1 MEDLKKLVEDFAE
14 YTTTISITEE
24 ELFENLGNNRNDL
37 NTREDFLKVLKEQIL
52 YDFIFNIE
60 GIKKQINFDL
70 DVYNQYGEE
79 YKEIQKMIEE
89 IKKIFPNFKIL

>member
-1 MEDLKKLVEDFAE
+1 MEDLKKLVENFAE

-37 NTREDFLKVLKEQIL
+37 KTREDFLKVLKEQIL

-60 GIKKQINFDL
+60 GIKKQISFDL
-70 DVYNQYGEE
+70 DVYSQSGEE
-79 YKEIQKMIEE
+79 YNEIQRMIEE
-89 IKKIFPNFKIL
+89 IKKVFPNFKIL

>member
-37 NTREDFLKVLKEQIL
+37 KTREDFLKVLKEQIL
-52 YDFIFNIE
+52 YDFVFNIE

>member
-1 MEDLKKLVEDFAE
+1 MEDLKKLVENFAE

-37 NTREDFLKVLKEQIL
+37 KTREDFLKVLKEQIL

>member
-1 MEDLKKLVEDFAE
+1 MEGLKKLVEDFAE

-37 NTREDFLKVLKEQIL
+37 KTREDFLKVLKEQIL

-60 GIKKQINFDL
+60 GIKKQISFDL

>member
-37 NTREDFLKVLKEQIL
+37 KTREDFLKVLKEQIL

-60 GIKKQINFDL
+60 GIKNK
-70 DVYNQYGEE
+70 
-79 YKEIQKMIEE
+79 
-89 IKKIFPNFKIL
+89 

>member
-1 MEDLKKLVEDFAE
+1 MEGLKKLVEDFAE

-37 NTREDFLKVLKEQIL
+37 KTREDFLKVLKEQIL

-79 YKEIQKMIEE
+79 YNDCLLYTS
-89 IKKIFPNFKIL
+89 PSPRD

>member
-37 NTREDFLKVLKEQIL
+37 KTKEDFLKVLKEQIL

-70 DVYNQYGEE
+70 DVYNQCGEE

>member
-1 MEDLKKLVEDFAE
+1 MEGLKKLVEDFAE

-37 NTREDFLKVLKEQIL
+37 KTREDFLKVLKEQIL

-79 YKEIQKMIEE
+79 YNEIQKMIEE

>member
-37 NTREDFLKVLKEQIL
+37 KTREDFLKVLKEQIL

-79 YKEIQKMIEE
+79 YNEIQKMIEE

>member
-1 MEDLKKLVEDFAE
+1 MEGLKKLVEDFAE

-37 NTREDFLKVLKEQIL
+37 KTREDFLKVLKEQIL

>member
-37 NTREDFLKVLKEQIL
+37 KTREDFLKVLKEQIL

-60 GIKKQINFDL
+60 GIKKQISFDL
-70 DVYNQYGEE
+70 DVYNQYGKE
-79 YKEIQKMIEE
+79 YNEIQKMIEE

>member
-1 MEDLKKLVEDFAE
+1 MESLKKLVEDFAE

-37 NTREDFLKVLKEQIL
+37 RTREDFLKVLKEQIL

-60 GIKKQINFDL
+60 GIKKQISFDL
-70 DVYNQYGEE
+70 DVYSQSGKE
-79 YKEIQKMIEE
+79 YNEIQRMIEE
-89 IKKIFPNFKIL
+89 IKKVFPNFKIL

>member
-1 MEDLKKLVEDFAE
+1 MESLKKLVEDFAE

-37 NTREDFLKVLKEQIL
+37 KTREDFLKVLKEQIL

-60 GIKKQINFDL
+60 GIKKQISFDL
-70 DVYNQYGEE
+70 DVYSQSGEE
-79 YKEIQKMIEE
+79 YNEIQRMIEE
-89 IKKIFPNFKIL
+89 IKKVFPNFKIL

>member
-37 NTREDFLKVLKEQIL
+37 KTREDFLKVLKEQIL

>member
-37 NTREDFLKVLKEQIL
+37 KTREDFLKVLKEQIL

-60 GIKKQINFDL
+60 GIKKQISFDL

>member
-37 NTREDFLKVLKEQIL
+37 KTREDFLKVLKEQIL

-60 GIKKQINFDL
+60 GIKKQISFDL

-79 YKEIQKMIEE
+79 YNEIQKMIEE
-89 IKKIFPNFKIL
+89 IKKIFLNFKIL

>member
-1 MEDLKKLVEDFAE
+1 MEGLKKLVEDFAE

-37 NTREDFLKVLKEQIL
+37 KTREDFLKVLKEQIL

-70 DVYNQYGEE
+70 RGNQ
-79 YKEIQKMIEE
+79 KNIS
-89 IKKIFPNFKIL
+89 

>member
-37 NTREDFLKVLKEQIL
+37 KTREDFLKVLKEQIL

-60 GIKKQINFDL
+60 GIKKQISFDL

-79 YKEIQKMIEE
+79 YNEIQKMIEE

>member
-37 NTREDFLKVLKEQIL
+37 KTREDFLKVLKEQIL
-52 YDFIFNIE
+52 YDFIFNID
-60 GIKKQINFDL
+60 GIKKQISFDL

-79 YKEIQKMIEE
+79 YNEIQKMIEK